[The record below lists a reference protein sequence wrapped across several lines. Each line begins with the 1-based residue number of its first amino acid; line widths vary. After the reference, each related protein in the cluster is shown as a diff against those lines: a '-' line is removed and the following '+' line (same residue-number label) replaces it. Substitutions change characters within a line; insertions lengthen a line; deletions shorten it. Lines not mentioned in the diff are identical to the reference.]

1 MSLDPRTLAFD
12 FILTLV
18 ILGGLL
24 FFFWT
29 RNRKVGALAWWS
41 ATFVLNA
48 IGIGVV
54 NLVPGLPVHPK
65 LMLANSLVALGYGA
79 LYTGARIFNKRPI
92 SKLALVVG
100 PAIWALSY
108 PLFHDNIGARVT
120 VISLITGGYAAFSA
134 WELWKHDP
142 HRLMSQRTAV
152 VLLLVLTAFSLLRA
166 VVGLPMGS
174 MFWVDA
180 LVRSWSSEMALF
192 LIVYVPALAF
202 VFLGMAKERIE
213 VGYREVEEAL
223 RESEEHYRFSVE
235 LSPQIPWTSDPDGN
249 LLQISPRW
257 HSLTGLPIEQTKG
270 WNWTSAIHPDDLPT
284 LQELARRSLTTGKPY
299 QSEFRLRLA
308 DGTYRWFRGHASA
321 RLGQDGAILR
331 WYGMMEDI
339 HERKLARERLHWAAY
354 HDDLTGLP
362 NRRFFYEE
370 VQRALDRATQAQTKV
385 GLLLMDLDHLKLVN
399 DRFGHDAGDAL
410 LREFARRLQ
419 SLAGDRYPVARL
431 GGDEFGLLM
440 PEVEHEDEVVAIA
453 RFILSRM
460 QNPHP
465 EDDPAHD
472 CRTSIGLVVS
482 LGFAMRV
489 EDLQKQA
496 DLALYQS
503 KAAGRG
509 MYMMYNPSMSEEA
522 QKVASALETAGRLLS
537 SNWVKPFYQ
546 PKISLSSEEPV
557 GFEALLRWEHPR
569 LGTQYPGPISPA
581 FDDTELGSALGARMR
596 SLIFRDMRQWLDA
609 GLMFGRVAVNVSA
622 AEFRHGDY
630 AERVLSELNEWGVPT
645 SCLEVEVTESVF
657 LDRNAG
663 SVEKALQILSAA
675 GVTIALDDFGTGYAS
690 LTHLK
695 RFPVHVIKIDRSFV
709 RDIERDAGDAAIV
722 KALLGLGQS
731 LHIEVV
737 AEGVET
743 AAQLEFLKRN
753 GCRLVQGHFF
763 AQALPASEVPQL
775 MGT

>member
-1 MSLDPRTLAFD
+1 MNLDARTLAFD

-29 RNRKVGALAWWS
+29 HNRKISALAWWS

-48 IGIGVV
+48 IGIGLV
-54 NLVPGLPVHPK
+54 NLAPGLPVHPK
-65 LMLANSLVALGYGA
+65 LMLANGLVALGYGA
-79 LYTGARIFNKRPI
+79 LYTGARIFNERPI
-92 SKLALVVG
+92 SRLALVVG
-100 PAIWALSY
+100 PALWMLSY

-120 VISLITGGYAAFSA
+120 VISLITGGYAALSA
-134 WELWKHDP
+134 WELWKQNP
-142 HRLMSQRTAV
+142 HRLTSQSAAV
-152 VLLLVLTAFSLLRA
+152 ALLLVLTAFSLFRA

-174 MFWVDA
+174 MFGVDA
-180 LVRSWSSEMALF
+180 FVKSWSSEMALF

-213 VGYREVEEAL
+213 VGYQEVEEAL

-249 LLQISPRW
+249 LLQVSPRW
-257 HSLTGLPIEQTKG
+257 HELTGMSLEQTKG
-270 WNWTSAIHPDDLPT
+270 WKWTEAVHPEDLPF
-284 LQELARRSLTTGKPY
+284 LQEKAGHSLKTGRPY
-299 QSEFRLRLA
+299 VSEFRVRLV
-308 DGTYRWFRGHASA
+308 DGTFRWFRGHASA
-321 RLGQDGAILR
+321 RLDREGGILR
-331 WYGMMEDI
+331 WYGMIEDI

-362 NRRFFYEE
+362 NRRFFYEQ
-370 VQRALDRATQAQTKV
+370 VQRALDEAIKAQTKV

-419 SLAGDRYPVARL
+419 SLAGDRYAVARL
-431 GGDEFGLLM
+431 GGDEFGLLL
-440 PEVEHEDEVVAIA
+440 PEVEHEAEVVAIA
-453 RFILSRM
+453 RFILNRM
-460 QNPHP
+460 QNQHP

-472 CRTSIGLVVS
+472 CRTSIGMVVS
-482 LGFAMRV
+482 QGYTMRV
-489 EDLQKQA
+489 EDLQKKA

-503 KAAGRG
+503 KAGGRG
-509 MYMMYNPSMSEEA
+509 MYMMYNLAMSEEA

-546 PKISLSSEEPV
+546 PKISLGSEEPV

-569 LGTQYPGPISPA
+569 MGIQYPGPISPA

-596 SLIFRDMRQWLDA
+596 SLIFKDMRQWLDA
-609 GLMFGRVAVNVSA
+609 GLTFGRVAVNVSA

-630 AERVLSELNEWGVPT
+630 AERVLSELEAFGIPT

-663 SVEKALQILSAA
+663 NVERALQVLSAA

-731 LHIEVV
+731 LNIEVV

-763 AQALPASEVPQL
+763 AQALPASEAPQL

>member
-1 MSLDPRTLAFD
+1 MNLDARTLAFD

-24 FFFWT
+24 FFFWNH
-29 RNRKVGALAWWS
+29 NRKISALAWWS

-48 IGIGVV
+48 IGIGLV
-54 NLVPGLPVHPK
+54 NLAPGLPVHPK
-65 LMLANSLVALGYGA
+65 LMLANGLVALGYGA
-79 LYTGARIFNKRPI
+79 LYTGARIFNERPI
-92 SKLALVVG
+92 SRLALVVG
-100 PAIWALSY
+100 PALWMLSY

-120 VISLITGGYAAFSA
+120 VISLITGGYAALSA
-134 WELWKHDP
+134 WELWKHNP
-142 HRLMSQRTAV
+142 HRLTSQSAAV
-152 VLLLVLTAFSLLRA
+152 ALLLVLTAFSLFRA
-166 VVGLPMGS
+166 VAGLPMGS
-174 MFWVDA
+174 MFRVDA

-213 VGYREVEEAL
+213 AGYRDVEEAL
-223 RESEEHYRFSVE
+223 RESEEHYRYSVE

-249 LLQISPRW
+249 LLQVSPRW
-257 HSLTGLPIEQTKG
+257 HSLTGLPIEQTRG
-270 WNWTSAIHPDDLPT
+270 WKWMAAIHPDDVPLV
-284 LQELARRSLTTGKPY
+284 QEKASRSLKTGKPY
-299 QSEFRLRLA
+299 VSEFRVRLV

-321 RLGQDGAILR
+321 RLGRDGAVLR
-331 WYGMMEDI
+331 WYGMIEDI
-339 HERKLARERLHWAAY
+339 HERKLARDRLHWAAY

-362 NRRFFYEE
+362 NRRFFYEQ
-370 VQRALDRATQAQTKV
+370 VQRALDQATKAQTKV

-399 DRFGHDAGDAL
+399 DRLGHDAGDAL

-419 SLAGDRYPVARL
+419 SLAGDRYAVARL
-431 GGDEFGLLM
+431 GGDEFGLLL

-453 RFILSRM
+453 RLILNRM

-509 MYMMYNPSMSEEA
+509 MHMMYNPTMSEVA

-537 SNWVKPFYQ
+537 SDWVRPFYQ
-546 PKISLSSEEPV
+546 PKISLDSEEPV

-569 LGTQYPGPISPA
+569 LGIQYPGPISPA

-596 SLIFRDMRQWLDA
+596 SLIFKDMRQWLDA
-609 GLMFGRVAVNVSA
+609 GLTFGRVAVNVSA

-630 AERVLSELNEWGVPT
+630 AECVLAELKGFGIPT

-663 SVEKALQILSAA
+663 NVEQALQVLSAA

-695 RFPVHVIKIDRSFV
+695 RFPVHVIKIDRSFI
-709 RDIERDAGDAAIV
+709 RDIEWDAGDAAIV
-722 KALLGLGQS
+722 KALLGLAKS

-753 GCRLVQGHFF
+753 GCRLVQGHYF

>member
-29 RNRKVGALAWWS
+29 RNRKISALAWWS

-48 IGIGVV
+48 IGIGLV

-65 LMLANSLVALGYGA
+65 LMLANSLVAFGYGA
-79 LYTGARIFNKRPI
+79 LYTGARMFNERPI
-92 SKLALVVG
+92 SRLALIAG
-100 PAIWALSY
+100 PAFWILTY

-120 VISLITGGYAAFSA
+120 VISLITGGYAALSA
-134 WELWKHDP
+134 REFWKHDP
-142 HRLMSQRTAV
+142 HRLASQRAAV
-152 VLLLVLTAFSLLRA
+152 ALLLVLTTFSLFRA
-166 VVGLPMGS
+166 VLGLPIGS
-174 MFWVDA
+174 MFGVDA
-180 LVRSWSSEMALF
+180 FVRSWSSEMALF

-213 VGYREVEEAL
+213 AGYREVEEAL

-249 LLQISPRW
+249 LLQVSPRW
-257 HSLTGLPIEQTKG
+257 HKLTGLTFEQTRG
-270 WNWTSAIHPDDLPT
+270 WKWMAAIHPDDVPL
-284 LQELARRSLTTGKPY
+284 LQEKASRSLKTGKPY
-299 QSEFRLRLA
+299 VSEFRVRLV
-308 DGTYRWFRGHASA
+308 DGTYRWFRGHAAA
-321 RLGQDGAILR
+321 RLGRDGAILR
-331 WYGMMEDI
+331 WYGMIEDI
-339 HERKLARERLHWAAY
+339 HERRLARERLHWAAY

-370 VQRALDRATQAQTKV
+370 VQRALERSTKAETKV

-410 LREFARRLQ
+410 LREFAERLQ
-419 SLAGDRYPVARL
+419 SLAGDRYTVARL
-431 GGDEFGLLM
+431 GGDEFGLLL
-440 PEVEHEDEVVAIA
+440 PDVEHEDEVIAVA
-453 RFILSRM
+453 RLILNRM

-472 CRTSIGLVVS
+472 CRTSIGMVVS
-482 LGFAMRV
+482 QRHTIRV

-503 KAAGRG
+503 KVAGRG
-509 MYMMYNPSMSEEA
+509 MYMMYNPTMSEEA

-537 SNWVKPFYQ
+537 SNLVKPFYQ
-546 PKISLSSEEPV
+546 PKISLVSEEPV

-569 LGTQYPGPISPA
+569 LGIQYPGAISPA
-581 FDDTELGSALGARMR
+581 FNDTELGSALGSRMR
-596 SLIFRDMRQWLDA
+596 SLVFKDMRHWLDA
-609 GLMFGRVAVNVSA
+609 GLTFGRVAINVSA
-622 AEFRHGDY
+622 AEFRHADY
-630 AERVLSELNEWGVPT
+630 AERVLSELEEWDIPS

-663 SVEKALQILSAA
+663 HVERALQALSAA

-709 RDIERDAGDAAIV
+709 SDIEQDAGDAAIV

-731 LHIEVV
+731 LRIEIV

-753 GCRLVQGHFF
+753 GCKLVQGHYF

>member
-1 MSLDPRTLAFD
+1 MNLDPRTLAFD
-12 FILTLV
+12 FILTLA

-29 RNRKVGALAWWS
+29 RNRKISALAWWS
-41 ATFVLNA
+41 ATFILNA
-48 IGIGVV
+48 IGIGIA

-79 LYTGARIFNKRPI
+79 LYIGARIFNERSV

-100 PAIWALSY
+100 PALWMLAY
-108 PLFHDNIGARVT
+108 PMFHDNIAARVT
-120 VISLITGGYAAFSA
+120 VISLITGGYAALSA
-134 WELWKHDP
+134 LELWKHDP
-142 HRLMSQRTAV
+142 HRLASQRTAV
-152 VLLLVLTAFSLLRA
+152 ALLLVLTGFSLLRA
-166 VVGLPMGS
+166 FAGLPMGS

-180 LVRSWSSEMALF
+180 FVRSWSSEMALF
-192 LIVYVPALAF
+192 LTVYVPALAF
-202 VFLGMAKERIE
+202 MFLGMAKERIE
-213 VGYREVEEAL
+213 AGYREVQEAL

-235 LSPQIPWTSDPDGN
+235 LSPQIPWTSDLDGN
-249 LLQISPRW
+249 LLHVSPRW
-257 HSLTGLPIEQTKG
+257 HSLTGLPIEQTLG
-270 WNWTSAIHPDDLPT
+270 WRWMAAIHPDDVPL
-284 LQELARRSLTTGKPY
+284 LREKADQSLKTGKPY
-299 QSEFRLRLA
+299 VSEFRVRLV

-321 RLGQDGAILR
+321 RLGKDGAVLR
-331 WYGMMEDI
+331 WYGMIEDI
-339 HERKLARERLHWAAY
+339 HERKLAAERLHWAAY

-362 NRRFFYEE
+362 NRRFFYEQ
-370 VQRALDRATQAQTKV
+370 VQRALDQATKAQTKV

-410 LREFARRLQ
+410 LREFAKRLA
-419 SLAGDRYPVARL
+419 SLAGDRYTVARL
-431 GGDEFGLLM
+431 GGDEFGLLL
-440 PEVEHEDEVVAIA
+440 PEVEHEDEVVAVA

-460 QNPHP
+460 QTPHP

-472 CRTSIGLVVS
+472 CRTSIGMVVS
-482 LGFAMRV
+482 QGFAMRV

-503 KAAGRG
+503 KSAGRG
-509 MYMMYNPSMSEEA
+509 TYMMYAPTMSEEA

-537 SNWVKPFYQ
+537 SDWVKPFYQ
-546 PKISLSSEEPV
+546 PKISLGSEEPV

-569 LGTQYPGPISPA
+569 QGIQYPGPISPA
-581 FDDTELGSALGARMR
+581 FDETELGSALGARMR
-596 SLIFRDMRQWLDA
+596 SLIFKDMRQWLDA
-609 GLMFGRVAVNVSA
+609 GLTFGRVAVNVSA

-663 SVEKALQILSAA
+663 NVEKALQVLSAA

-695 RFPVHVIKIDRSFV
+695 RFPVHVIKIDRSFI
-709 RDIERDAGDAAIV
+709 RDIEWDDGDAAIV

-743 AAQLEFLKRN
+743 AAQMEFLKRN
-753 GCRLVQGHFF
+753 GCKLVQGHFF

>member
-1 MSLDPRTLAFD
+1 MNLDPRTLAFD

-29 RNRKVGALAWWS
+29 RNRKVSALAWWS
-41 ATFVLNA
+41 ATFALNS
-48 IGIGVV
+48 IGIGMV

-65 LMLANSLVALGYGA
+65 VMLANSLVALGYGA
-79 LYTGARIFNKRPI
+79 LYTGARIFNERPI
-92 SKLALVVG
+92 SRLALVVG
-100 PAIWALSY
+100 PALWMLAY

-120 VISLITGGYAAFSA
+120 VISLITGGYAALSA
-134 WELWKHDP
+134 WELWKHDS
-142 HRLMSQRTAV
+142 HQLASQRAAV
-152 VLLLVLTAFSLLRA
+152 ALLLVLTTFSLFRA

-180 LVRSWSSEMALF
+180 FVRGWSSEMALF

-249 LLQISPRW
+249 LLQVSLRW
-257 HSLTGLPIEQTKG
+257 HELTGMSLEQARG
-270 WNWTSAIHPDDLPT
+270 WNWISAIHPDDIPL
-284 LQELARRSLTTGKPY
+284 LQEKAGHSLKTGRPY
-299 QSEFRLRLA
+299 VSEFRVRLV
-308 DGTYRWFRGHASA
+308 DGTFRWFRGHASA
-321 RLGQDGAILR
+321 RLGRDGAVLR
-331 WYGMMEDI
+331 WYGTIEDI

-362 NRRFFYEE
+362 NRRFFYEQ
-370 VQRALDRATQAQTKV
+370 VQRALDEASKAQTKV

-410 LREFARRLQ
+410 LREFAKRLE
-419 SLAGDRYPVARL
+419 SLSGDRYAVARL
-431 GGDEFGLLM
+431 GGDEFGLLL
-440 PEVEHEDEVVAIA
+440 PEVKHEDEVVAVA
-453 RFILSRM
+453 RLILNRM
-460 QNPHP
+460 QNPHA

-472 CRTSIGLVVS
+472 CRTSIGLVISQDRVT
-482 LGFAMRV
+482 RV

-503 KAAGRG
+503 KSAGRG
-509 MYMMYNPSMSEEA
+509 MYMMYNPIMSEEA

-546 PKISLSSEEPV
+546 PKISLGSEEPV

-569 LGTQYPGPISPA
+569 LGIQYPGPISPA

-596 SLIFRDMRQWLDA
+596 SLIFKDMRQWLDA
-609 GLMFGRVAVNVSA
+609 GLTFGRVAVNVSA

-630 AERVLSELNEWGVPT
+630 AERVLSELKAFRIPT

-663 SVEKALQILSAA
+663 NVEQALQVLSDA

-753 GCRLVQGHFF
+753 GCKLVQGHYF

>member
-1 MSLDPRTLAFD
+1 MNLDARTLAFD

-24 FFFWT
+24 FFFWNH
-29 RNRKVGALAWWS
+29 NRKISALAWWS

-48 IGIGVV
+48 IGIGLV
-54 NLVPGLPVHPK
+54 NLAPGLPVHPK
-65 LMLANSLVALGYGA
+65 LMLANGLVALGYGA
-79 LYTGARIFNKRPI
+79 LYTGARIFNERPI
-92 SKLALVVG
+92 SRLALVVG
-100 PAIWALSY
+100 PALWMLSY

-120 VISLITGGYAAFSA
+120 VISLITGGYAALSA
-134 WELWKHDP
+134 WELWKHNP
-142 HRLMSQRTAV
+142 HRLTSQSAAV
-152 VLLLVLTAFSLLRA
+152 ALLLVLTAFSLFRA
-166 VVGLPMGS
+166 VAGLPMGS
-174 MFWVDA
+174 MFRVDA

-213 VGYREVEEAL
+213 AGYRDVEEAL
-223 RESEEHYRFSVE
+223 RESEEHYRYSVE

-249 LLQISPRW
+249 LLQVSPRW
-257 HSLTGLPIEQTKG
+257 HSLTGLPIEQTRG
-270 WNWTSAIHPDDLPT
+270 WKWMAAIHPDDVPLV
-284 LQELARRSLTTGKPY
+284 QEKASRSLKTGKPY
-299 QSEFRLRLA
+299 VSEFRVRLV

-321 RLGQDGAILR
+321 RLGRDGAVLR
-331 WYGMMEDI
+331 WYGMIEDI
-339 HERKLARERLHWAAY
+339 HERKLARDRLHWAAY

-362 NRRFFYEE
+362 NRRFFYEQ
-370 VQRALDRATQAQTKV
+370 VQRALDQATKAQTKV

-399 DRFGHDAGDAL
+399 DRLGHDAGDAL

-419 SLAGDRYPVARL
+419 SLAGDRYAVARL
-431 GGDEFGLLM
+431 GGDEFGLLL

-453 RFILSRM
+453 RLILNRM

-509 MYMMYNPSMSEEA
+509 MHMMYNPTMSEVA

-537 SNWVKPFYQ
+537 SDWVRPFYQ
-546 PKISLSSEEPV
+546 PKISLDSEEPV

-569 LGTQYPGPISPA
+569 LGIQYPGPISPA

-596 SLIFRDMRQWLDA
+596 SLIFKDMRQWLDA
-609 GLMFGRVAVNVSA
+609 GLTFGRVAVNVSA

-630 AERVLSELNEWGVPT
+630 AECVLAELKGFGIPT

-663 SVEKALQILSAA
+663 NVEQALQVLSAA

-695 RFPVHVIKIDRSFV
+695 RFPVHVIKIDRSFI
-709 RDIERDAGDAAIV
+709 RDIEWDAGDAAIV
-722 KALLGLGQS
+722 KALLGLGKS

-753 GCRLVQGHFF
+753 GCRLVQGHYF

>member
-1 MSLDPRTLAFD
+1 MNLDARTLAFD

-18 ILGGLL
+18 VLGGLL

-29 RNRKVGALAWWS
+29 HNRKVSALAWWS
-41 ATFVLNA
+41 ATFILNA
-48 IGIGVV
+48 IGIGLV
-54 NLVPGLPVHPK
+54 NLVPGLPIHPK

-79 LYTGARIFNKRPI
+79 LYTGARIFNERPI
-92 SKLALVVG
+92 SKSALVVG
-100 PAIWALSY
+100 PALWMLAY

-120 VISLITGGYAAFSA
+120 VISLITGGFAALAA
-134 WELWKHDP
+134 WELWRRNP
-142 HRLMSQRTAV
+142 HRLASQRAAV
-152 VLLLVLTAFSLLRA
+152 ALLLVLTTFSLFRA
-166 VVGLPMGS
+166 VLGLPMGS
-174 MFWVDA
+174 MFGVDA

-192 LIVYVPALAF
+192 LIVLVPALAF

-213 VGYREVEEAL
+213 VGYQKVEEAL

-235 LSPQIPWTSDPDGN
+235 LSPQIPWTAEPDGS
-249 LLQISPRW
+249 LLQVSPRW
-257 HSLTGLPIEQTKG
+257 QRLTGLTPDQSTGWKWIE
-270 WNWTSAIHPDDLPT
+270 AVHPSER
-284 LQELARRSLTTGKPY
+284 QLARQRMAEFLKAGEPFAF
-299 QSEFRLRLA
+299 EFRVRLV
-308 DGTYRWFRGHASA
+308 DDTYRWFRGHAA
-321 RLGQDGAILR
+321 PRLGRDGAILR
-331 WYGMMEDI
+331 WYGMIEDI

-362 NRRFFYEE
+362 NRRFFYEQ
-370 VQRALDRATQAQTKV
+370 VQRALERATKAQTKV

-410 LREFARRLQ
+410 LGEFAKRLQ
-419 SLAGDRYPVARL
+419 SLAGDRYTVARL
-431 GGDEFGLLM
+431 GGDEFGLLL
-440 PEVEHEDEVVAIA
+440 PEVEHEDEVVVVA
-453 RFILSRM
+453 RFILNRM
-460 QNPHP
+460 QHPHP

-472 CRTSIGLVVS
+472 CRTSIGMVVS
-482 LGFAMRV
+482 RSFAMRA

-503 KAAGRG
+503 KASGRG
-509 MYMMYNPSMSEEA
+509 MYMMYNPAMSDEA

-537 SNWVKPFYQ
+537 SDQVKPFYQ
-546 PKISLSSEEPV
+546 PKISLGSEEPV

-569 LGTQYPGPISPA
+569 LGIQYPGPISPA

-596 SLIFRDMRQWLDA
+596 SLIFKDMRQWLDA
-609 GLMFGRVAVNVSA
+609 GLTFGRVAVNVSA

-630 AERVLSELNEWGVPT
+630 AERVLAELERFGIPT

-663 SVEKALQILSAA
+663 NVEQALQVLSAA

-743 AAQLEFLKRN
+743 AAQLAFLKRN

-775 MGT
+775 MST